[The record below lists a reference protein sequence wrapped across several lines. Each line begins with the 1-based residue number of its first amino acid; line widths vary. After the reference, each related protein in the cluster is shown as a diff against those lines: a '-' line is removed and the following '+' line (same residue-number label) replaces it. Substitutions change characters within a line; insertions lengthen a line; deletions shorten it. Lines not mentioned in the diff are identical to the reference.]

1 MKVPS
6 TKKILI
12 LGASGQLGSD
22 LQSQLSS
29 HKSRITFVRKSKW
42 GKEFTNSKNR
52 HSVSI
57 DLLKISQIKLNS
69 LISDADIIFH
79 LAANTNV
86 QVKSNNERNFFIDA
100 VKLLAQKYEHKFKES
115 VVIDINFFST
125 FVKDARSFK
134 LAPSRIFLQVFKY
147 KYNIETGFA
156 NLIWY

>member
-12 LGASGQLGSD
+12 LGASGQLGASWHGPKRG
-22 LQSQLSS
+22 LY
-29 HKSRITFVRKSKW
+29 FPNKW
-42 GKEFTNSKNR
+42 GKEFTNRKNR

-134 LAPSRIFLQVFKY
+134 LAPSRIFLQGFKY

-156 NLIWY
+156 NLI